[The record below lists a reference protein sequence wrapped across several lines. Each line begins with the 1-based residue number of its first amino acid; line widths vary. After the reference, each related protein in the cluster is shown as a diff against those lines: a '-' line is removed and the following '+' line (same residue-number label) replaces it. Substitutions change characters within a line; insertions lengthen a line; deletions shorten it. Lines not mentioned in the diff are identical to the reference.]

1 MSRPFRHTLTA
12 VAALAAAAAGVWPQG
27 AGASPGWQPSED
39 DALLLELHSGRYR
52 LGETLRGYQ
61 TPDGLCVDFGDLIQ
75 AMDLPIRLDRKSRR
89 ATGWI
94 FAESERFTLDRDQN
108 TVQIVNTEA
117 QIAPGAVYDT
127 PEGWCLDTAALS
139 GWFGVTFRPD
149 LANQVVKLETSR
161 KLPFLDAI
169 ERRSR
174 AARLRPEPGEF
185 DLARLPRAETP
196 YRAWR
201 TPSVDVMVRA
211 NWQQTASVARH
222 ELGYELLATGE
233 VLHTSYQAR
242 LASSASGLPG
252 SFRLQLYRKD
262 PAGNLLGPLHATAV
276 AAGDVETPAGVL
288 TGQSAVGRGV
298 FVTNRPTAIPSRF
311 GRTSLRGELPN
322 GWDAELYRNGELL
335 AFQASRPD
343 GRYEFPDVALL
354 FGENNLEVV
363 LYGPQGQVRRE
374 TSQIPVGMSSIPAGK
389 TWYWAGA
396 LETNHDLIE
405 FGDRVVD
412 PLTGWRWG
420 VGVERGIDKRTSA
433 GLELQSLVL
442 GGRRETYIETNVRRA
457 VGPMLV
463 QLSGAQQL
471 GRGRAFTAETLG
483 KLAGIQVRGKA
494 LWIDGDFESELIEA
508 NQSREFG
515 LDLSSSLRLGRNS
528 LPWQAAVSQK
538 VARDGTKVNEWYTR
552 LSFGMRRLAL
562 TGVLSGHQESGPK
575 ALTEANG
582 LRFGLIGNA
591 TLGRVRLRGG
601 AQFRVSG
608 PNKGFEKLDVTAETR
623 LGPTTDL
630 RLAVEHD
637 AGSNLTTAKFGLNKD
652 FKHFSLQGEARV
664 DSRRS
669 FGLGLTLAVSLGP
682 DPVDG
687 GWRLSRDK
695 LARDGEATVTV
706 FRDENGD
713 GLRQAGEEGVA
724 GVGIEA
730 GFRHADRTTAANGR
744 TVVDGLTPFAPI
756 LIGIDKG
763 SLPDPLL
770 QPKGPGTVVV
780 PRPGVNSEIV
790 LALAP
795 TGEIEG
801 TLVNPDG
808 QARAGATIELVD
820 PSGAVI
826 ARTLSEFDGYFLFD
840 LVPYGSYRL
849 RVAEAVASA
858 MGVKPALGA
867 AVTIDRAHPSHQV
880 GVLRMETGPPP
891 MQVATAP

>member
-1 MSRPFRHTLTA
+1 MARPLRYSLTA
-12 VAALAAAAAGVWPQG
+12 VAALAAAAVGVLPQS
-27 AGASPGWQPSED
+27 AGAAPGWQPSED
-39 DALLLELHSGRYR
+39 DALLLELHSGQYK

-61 TPDGLCVDFGDLIQ
+61 TPKGVCVDFGDLIQ

-94 FAESERFTLDRDQN
+94 FAEDERFTLDRDKN

-117 QIAPGAVYDT
+117 PVAPGAVTDT

-149 LANQVVKLETSR
+149 LGNLVLNLETSR
-161 KLPFLDAI
+161 KLPFLEAI

-174 AARLRPEPGEF
+174 AARLRSGAGEF
-185 DLARLPRAETP
+185 DLSKLPRVETP

-201 TPSVDVMVRA
+201 TPSVDVTVRA
-211 NWQQTASVARH
+211 SWQQAASFATRQIGWEALASG
-222 ELGYELLATGE
+222 EL
-233 VLHTSYQAR
+233 LHTSYQAR
-242 LASSASGLPG
+242 LASNDSGLPG
-252 SFRLQLYRKD
+252 SFRLQVYRRD
-262 PAGNLLGPLHATAV
+262 PAGQLLGPLQATAV

-298 FVTNRPTAIPSRF
+298 FVTNRPAMMPSRF

-343 GRYEFPDVALL
+343 GRYEFPDVPLL
-354 FGENNLEVV
+354 FGDNNLEVV
-363 LYGPQGQVRRE
+363 LYGPQGQIRRE
-374 TSQIPVGMSSIPAGK
+374 ASQLPVGMGAIPAGK

-396 LETNHDLIE
+396 LETKRDLIE
-405 FGDRVVD
+405 FGHRVVD
-412 PLTGWRWG
+412 PQTGWRWG

-442 GGRRETYIETNVRRA
+442 GGRRETYIEANVRRA

-471 GRGRAFTAETLG
+471 GRGRAFTAEALG
-483 KLAGIQVRGKA
+483 KVGGVHIRGKA
-494 LWIDGDFESELIEA
+494 LWIDGGFQSELIEP

-515 LDLSSSLRLGRNS
+515 LDLSSSFKLGSRS
-528 LPWQAAVSQK
+528 VPVQAALSQK
-538 VARDGTKVNEWYTR
+538 VGRDGTKVNEWYTR
-552 LSFGMRRLAL
+552 LSINMRRLAL
-562 TGVLSGHQESGPK
+562 TGVLSGHHESGPL
-575 ALTEANG
+575 ASRDQNG
-582 LRFGLIGNA
+582 MRLAVIGN
-591 TLGRVRLRGG
+591 TTVGRVRLRGG
-601 AQFRVSG
+601 AQVRLSG
-608 PNKGFEKLDVTAETR
+608 PVRGLEKLDATAETR
-623 LGPTTDL
+623 MGPTTDL

-637 AGSNLTTAKFGLNKD
+637 VKSDLTTAKLGLNKD
-652 FKHFSLQGEARV
+652 FKRFSLQGEARIN
-664 DSRRS
+664 SRRN
-669 FGLGLTLAVSLGP
+669 FGLGLTLGFSMGP

-695 LARDGEATVTV
+695 LARDGEAAITV

-713 GLRQAGEEGVA
+713 GLRQAGEEGIA

-730 GFRHADRTTAANGR
+730 GFRHADRTTSANGR
-744 TVVDGLTPFAPI
+744 TIIDGLTPFAPV

-770 QPKGPGTVVV
+770 QPKGPGMVVV
-780 PRPGVNSEIV
+780 PRPGVHSEIL

-795 TGEIEG
+795 TGEVEG

-808 QARAGATIELVD
+808 QPRAGATIELID
-820 PSGAVI
+820 ASGAEL

-840 LVPYGSYRL
+840 LVPYGRYRL
-849 RVAEAVASA
+849 RIAEAVAAA
-858 MGVKPALGA
+858 MGVKPQLEP
-867 AVTIDRAHPSHQV
+867 AVTIDRANASHQL
-880 GVLRMETGPPP
+880 GVVRLESGPQP
-891 MQVATAP
+891 MKVAAAP